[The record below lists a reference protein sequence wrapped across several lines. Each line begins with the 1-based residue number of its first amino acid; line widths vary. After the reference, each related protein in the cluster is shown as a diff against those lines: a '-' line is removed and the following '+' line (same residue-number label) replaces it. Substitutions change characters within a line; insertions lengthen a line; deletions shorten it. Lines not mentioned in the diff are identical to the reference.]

1 MINEKNTFKIDPLD
15 VSEKN
20 EYNLEN
26 CLDGMLHHVNC
37 TFGTK
42 DYGLECEKVVHFCMG
57 LLCGLREG
65 KKKNEN
71 RT

>member
-1 MINEKNTFKIDPLD
+1 MINEKNTFNIDPMD
-15 VSEKN
+15 VSKK
-20 EYNLEN
+20 EYNLKN
-26 CLDGMLHHVNC
+26 CLDGLLHHVNS

-57 LLCGLREG
+57 VLCGLKEG

>member
-1 MINEKNTFKIDPLD
+1 MINEKNTFNIDPLD
-15 VSEKN
+15 VSEK

-26 CLDGMLHHVNC
+26 CLDGLLHHVNY

-57 LLCGLREG
+57 VLCGLKEG